1 MHAWAHVPPEAARLP
16 FHEQQTPALTA
27 RHAGREGCKRP
38 SRSHL
43 ARRVNLSDMLELDD
57 DVIDWLC
64 GVTLEELE
72 LSPSHYTIDLMR
84 HRPAFIA
91 RSGRA
96 LRRLLGAQV
105 RARCWLISTPPA
117 AGGRGHS
124 CWRSSQEA
132 RRSGTH
138 QRTGARV
145 ICRQPIHSTCR

>member
-1 MHAWAHVPPEAARLP
+1 MAGGGAHHAAEVGGENELGRGQKQQSMAGLNWPQWRLCVCMP
-16 FHEQQTPALTA
+16 GRVCLRKQRASHSTRQQTPTLTA
-27 RHAGREGCKRP
+27 RHAGREGCQRP
-38 SRSHL
+38 SRSHP

-105 RARCWLISTPPA
+105 GPA
-117 AGGRGHS
+117 AG
-124 CWRSSQEA
+124 SSLQ
-132 RRSGTH
+132 
-138 QRTGARV
+138 
-145 ICRQPIHSTCR
+145 